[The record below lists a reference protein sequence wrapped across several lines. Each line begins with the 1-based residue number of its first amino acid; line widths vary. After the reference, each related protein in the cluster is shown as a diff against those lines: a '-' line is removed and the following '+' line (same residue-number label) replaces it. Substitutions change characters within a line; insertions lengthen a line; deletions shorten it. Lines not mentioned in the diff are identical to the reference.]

1 MRRPDEV
8 NAMSQPSPFSLR
20 RLGIQMSIVAA
31 LGCAISP
38 LVSAADTHS
47 IPRVRDNG
55 DGTIAALLQEAAER
69 SPTFRRLVALI
80 DATDGIVYV
89 EEGTCRHNV
98 RACLPTS
105 IKVAGPHRLL
115 RIVVDLRRARDQVM
129 AAIGHE
135 LRHALEVLLC
145 PWIRDNATMYFF
157 YDLGNPTKNESF
169 ETSAAVEAG
178 LNIAAEL
185 KRAAA
190 RAAFMSS
197 RRPESPSTVPV
208 QE

>member
-1 MRRPDEV
+1 MNR
-8 NAMSQPSPFSLR
+8 PSPLFLR
-20 RLGIQMSIVAA
+20 RLGIRMGIVAA
-31 LGCAISP
+31 LGCAIAP

-47 IPRVRDNG
+47 IPRVRANG
-55 DGTIAALLQEAAER
+55 DVTIAALLQEAVER

-89 EEGTCRHNV
+89 EEGICRHSV

-145 PWIRDNATMYFF
+145 PSIRDSAAMYFF
-157 YDLGNPTKNESF
+157 YDFGNPTKNESF
-169 ETSAAVEAG
+169 ETPAAFEAG
-178 LNIAAEL
+178 LDIAAEL

-190 RAAFMSS
+190 RPAFMSS
-197 RRPESPSTVPV
+197 RQPESLSTVPV